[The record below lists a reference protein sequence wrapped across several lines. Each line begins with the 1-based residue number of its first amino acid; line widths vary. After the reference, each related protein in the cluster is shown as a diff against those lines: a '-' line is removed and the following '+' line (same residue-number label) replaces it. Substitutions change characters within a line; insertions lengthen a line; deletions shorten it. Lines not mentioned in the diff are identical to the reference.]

1 MFLQSGIVDDVI
13 TNVKFSMSNSTTEV
27 SATLPH
33 FWDYSGNFLKN
44 ILFSLK
50 LTISIRN
57 GSSILCRPRESF
69 T

>member
-33 FWDYSGNFLKN
+33 FWDYSGNFFKKYFVFFN
-44 ILFSLK
+44 I
-50 LTISIRN
+50 N
-57 GSSILCRPRESF
+57 
-69 T
+69 